1 VSWGFAHEFR
11 LRCELFGFLWVP
23 SYARLRFTGLR
34 DAFCGVRMGTLIL
47 GGGF

>member
-1 VSWGFAHEFR
+1 MSWGFAHEFR

-23 SYARLRFTGLR
+23 SYARLSLAGLG
-34 DAFCGVRMGTLIL
+34 DALCGGRMGTLIL